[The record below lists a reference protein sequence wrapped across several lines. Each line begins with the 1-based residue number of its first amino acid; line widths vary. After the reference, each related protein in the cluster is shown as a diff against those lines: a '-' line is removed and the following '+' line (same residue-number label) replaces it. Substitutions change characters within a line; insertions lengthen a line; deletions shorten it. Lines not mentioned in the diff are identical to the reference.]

1 MKLLEKWNELRA
13 SAAKALD
20 EAGKLIDEGK
30 FDEAK
35 VKQTEAENLTAQAK
49 TVKVQI
55 DALKSAEVETENQK
69 TAELKAENAR
79 LKADAEKPVRLEV
92 EDSAN
97 TTDEAA
103 TAKGAF
109 YLMKYGDIE
118 AGVKSV
124 ISDLYGSPN
133 TYNEKRQNQMNAFVK
148 YIRFG
153 ESRLLASEADLIAPN
168 AKNIL
173 LRPDVL
179 KYEIEA
185 GRSVGE
191 IKATLV
197 EGSLDLGGY
206 LVPEDFRNDVIK
218 RLMGVTLV
226 RGRAR
231 VVTTV
236 RDAIEWPRLEGSG
249 DQYTSAVRVT
259 WVEENPANAS
269 VAETNPSFGMIRI
282 PVHTV
287 MARTDLS
294 RNLLEDSAQ
303 NLLSMMSELFSESMA
318 IDEDTQFIS
327 GTGGGRPYGVLGDR
341 SGAEVVPVNGVAVT
355 NSGHATLLTG
365 DGLVDLTESIADQ
378 YKGNAVL
385 AMKRSVRQSIRK
397 FKDGN
402 GNYLWQPSYQQGQPG
417 NLLGYTVVGS
427 ESLPAVSANNHPVIF
442 GDWKGY
448 MIVDRV
454 GMTVGRITDSTMMG
468 TNKVAVFAR
477 RRLGG
482 QVIEPWRFACQK
494 ISS

>member
-1 MKLLEKWNELRA
+1 MTLEEKLNELRTN
-13 SAAKALD
+13 AKAALD
-20 EAGKLIDEGK
+20 AAEALITEAK

-35 VKQTEAENLTAQAK
+35 LKQDEASKLNAQAK
-49 TVKVQI
+49 TVKAQI
-55 DALKSAEVETENQK
+55 EARKAAEAETAAQK
-69 TAELKAENAR
+69 TAELQTENDKLKKDAKA
-79 LKADAEKPVRLEV
+79 PVRIELEGEPEV
-92 EDSAN
+92 EG
-97 TTDEAA
+97 E

-109 YLMKYGDIE
+109 YLMKYGNIE
-118 AGVKSV
+118 DGVKSV
-124 ISDLYGSPN
+124 ISDLYGSAN
-133 TYNEKRQNQMNAFVK
+133 TYNEKRQEQMNAFVK

-153 ESRLLASEADLIAPN
+153 ESRLGAKEMDLITPV

-179 KYEIEA
+179 KFEIES

-206 LVPEDFRNDVIK
+206 LVPEDFRNDIIK

-236 RDAIEWPRLEGSG
+236 RDAVEWPRLQGG
-249 DQYTSAVRVT
+249 DDQYTSAVRVT

-269 VAETNPSFGMIRI
+269 VAETNPTFGMLRI

-303 NLLSMMSELFSESMA
+303 NLLGMMSELFSESMA

-341 SGAEVVPVNGVAVT
+341 SGAEVVPVNGVTVA
-355 NSGHATLLTG
+355 NSGAAAALTG
-365 DGLVDLTESIADQ
+365 DGLVDLSESIADQ
-378 YKGNAVL
+378 YKGSAVF
-385 AMKRSVRQSIRK
+385 AMKRSVRQAIRK

-417 NLLGYTVVGS
+417 NLLGYSVVGS

-454 GMTVGRITDSTMMG
+454 GMTVERITDSTLMG

-482 QVIEPWRFACQK
+482 QVIEPWRFSAQK
-494 ISS
+494 ISA